1 MPARS
6 TPPYLNLDRAAYPWK
21 PGVNYRGRPARYRIG
36 KGEQG
41 VLICEP
47 YKSEIAPHWR
57 FKTPVIAKRNTK
69 AIYKMFVAYL
79 DADEF
84 VGADLARK
92 FLQMGYTRARRY
104 ANYKGGRK
112 YEKEDGYRQKPRG
125 TGDPEKAESAAI
137 FYEYWKK
144 AEAEKRY
151 AVQKKEWKDRYGFL
165 LHLRSWWLR

>member
-1 MPARS
+1 MPAKAKPS
-6 TPPYLNLDRAAYPWK
+6 YVSFDNVSYPWK
-21 PGVNYRGRPARYRIG
+21 ASVNYRARPRKYRVG

-47 YKSEIAPHWR
+47 YKSELAPHWR
-57 FKTPVIAKRNTK
+57 FKTPAIAKKSAKTIFR
-69 AIYKMFVAYL
+69 MFLAYL
-79 DADEF
+79 DGGDF
-84 VGADLARK
+84 VGADMARK

-112 YEKEDGYRQKPRG
+112 YDKNDDYNVKERG
-125 TGDPEKAESAAI
+125 TGDPAKAESAAI

-151 AVQKKEWKDRYGFL
+151 AGQKKAWKDSLG
-165 LHLRSWWLR
+165 